1 MTNRTGPASARER
14 LIVALDTPDLAHAKA
29 MVARLGDAVCFYKV
43 GMQLAYGGGLDY
55 VRTLRDEGKQVFLDL
70 KMLDI
75 ANTVGH
81 GVASVMRLG
90 ATFVTIH
97 AYPQAMRAAVAAR
110 GDDPLKILGVT
121 VLTSLDESDLTEAG
135 YNRKPEELVALRVRA
150 ALDCGIDGVVA
161 SPLEARD
168 IREIAGDRLSI
179 VTPGIR
185 LKGSD
190 AGDQKRITTPGDA
203 IAAGA
208 DYLVVG
214 RPIISADDPADAAN
228 NIVDE
233 ISQALNQRKGMSP

>member
-1 MTNRTGPASARER
+1 MTNRTGPDSARER
-14 LIVALDTPDLAHAKA
+14 LIVALDLPDLAQAKS
-29 MVARLGDAVCFYKV
+29 MVARLGDAVCFYKI
-43 GMQLAYGGGLDY
+43 GMQLAYSGGLEY
-55 VRTLRDEGKQVFLDL
+55 ARTLRDGGKQVFLDL

-81 GVASVMRLG
+81 GVASVTRLG

-97 AYPQAMRAAVAAR
+97 AYPQALRAAVAAR
-110 GDDPLKILGVT
+110 GDSGLKILGVT
-121 VLTSLDESDLTEAG
+121 ALTSLDEADLIEAG
-135 YNRKPEELVALRVRA
+135 YTCTPEELVTLRVRA

-161 SPLEARD
+161 SPLEARA
-168 IREIAGDRLSI
+168 IRKIAGNRLSI

-185 LKGSD
+185 PAGAA

-214 RPIISADDPADAAN
+214 RPVIAAGDPAAAAEK
-228 NIVDE
+228 IVDE
-233 ISQALNQRKGMSP
+233 IADSLNN

>member
-1 MTNRTGPASARER
+1 MTNRTGPDSARER
-14 LIVALDTPDLAHAKA
+14 LIVALDLPDLVQAKA
-29 MVARLGDAVCFYKV
+29 MVAQLGDAVCFYKI
-43 GMQLAYGGGLDY
+43 GMQLAYSGGLDY

-81 GVASVMRLG
+81 GVTSVTRLG

-97 AYPQAMRAAVAAR
+97 AYPQAMRAAVVAR
-110 GDDPLKILGVT
+110 GEDPLKILGVT
-121 VLTSLDESDLTEAG
+121 VLTSLDEDDLAEAG
-135 YNRKPEELVALRVRA
+135 YSRTPEDLVALRVRA
-150 ALDCGIDGVVA
+150 ALDCGIDGIVA
-161 SPLEARD
+161 SPLEARN
-168 IREIAGDRLSI
+168 IRDIAGDRLSI

-185 LKGSD
+185 PTGTD
-190 AGDQKRITTPGDA
+190 PGDQKRITTPGDA

-214 RPIISADDPADAAN
+214 RPVIAANDPVAVAN

-233 ISQALNQRKGMSP
+233 ISQALNNRKG

>member
-1 MTNRTGPASARER
+1 MTNRTGPDSARER
-14 LIVALDTPDLAHAKA
+14 LIVALDVPDLEQAKS
-29 MVARLGDAVCFYKV
+29 MVERLGDTVCFYKI

-81 GVASVMRLG
+81 GVASVSRLG

-110 GDDPLKILGVT
+110 GDNALKILGVT
-121 VLTSLDESDLTEAG
+121 VLTSLDEDDLAEAG
-135 YNRKPEELVALRVRA
+135 YSRTPEDLVALRVRA
-150 ALDCGIDGVVA
+150 ALDCGIDGIVA
-161 SPLEARD
+161 SPREARNIRD
-168 IREIAGDRLSI
+168 IVGDRLSI

-185 LKGSD
+185 PIGSD
-190 AGDQKRITTPGDA
+190 AGDQKRITMPGDA

-214 RPIISADDPADAAN
+214 RPVIAADDPAAAAN
-228 NIVDE
+228 SIVNE
-233 ISQALNQRKGMSP
+233 ITDALNNKEGNAP